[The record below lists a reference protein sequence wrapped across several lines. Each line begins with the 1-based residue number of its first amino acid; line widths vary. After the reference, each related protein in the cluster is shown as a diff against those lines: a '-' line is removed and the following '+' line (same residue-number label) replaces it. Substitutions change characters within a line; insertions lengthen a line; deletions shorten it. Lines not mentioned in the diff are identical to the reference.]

1 LVEFTE
7 RLGYVNA
14 DFHKQIYAALEDMKI
29 KRLLIIL
36 PPGHG
41 KSTCVT
47 VNYPLWRVGNDH
59 NYRCIAASY
68 AKDFVAS
75 FLREI
80 TGRMQSPE
88 YIQDCKFGELKPQRG
103 GAQVGYKWASNEII
117 VQRPIIHKD
126 PTFTALGTGQGTIGR
141 RAHDLIADDIV
152 DEDHAYSETLRERL
166 WSWWKNEFLTRL
178 EPNGRV
184 IVVGCLPGRAK
195 VLMADGNWKCI
206 RDVQQGELVWSR
218 DGDTLHQAKVLAQI
232 PQGESQTIE
241 VQTARHSL
249 RATPN
254 HPFLMLENGGAVW
267 KKAEQLRIGDKIVT
281 LSQVP
286 RETSKRDINGRFLR
300 REQFWLLGFLFGDG
314 WIHHSPGR
322 IQGFD
327 VAKSAYPE
335 LNQRVCSTI
344 EHWFDKRPV
353 ESKHGYY
360 VVSSSRAAR
369 ILINLGFDGSAKTKR
384 IPKWIFTTRTSYRR
398 AFLQGL
404 VDSDGHKFLRGYG
417 YRIELSNKD
426 LIEDV
431 YWLALTSGVRPGK
444 ILHRARLIRAPHSHK
459 EQLSETWSI
468 ALTFIKRQR
477 YGCGMMAWER
487 VEAVLPGITEPVY
500 DLTIEGTSSFIANGY
515 VVHNTR
521 VHFLDLYGRLLKE
534 KDENDNPLWHTIILP
549 AYDKQLA
556 PLWEAKWPLAT
567 LLGIKR
573 ELGSPVFTAKYLG
586 DPTPQEGATLKR
598 EWLNYWSDEAE
609 DKSKRVY
616 KLPVRDKLRIY
627 QAWDLAI
634 SEDPSADW
642 TVGLTL
648 GVDMEGGIY
657 LLHYERD
664 HWDFPTQVKQ
674 VQVQAQ
680 IWNPLKIAIES
691 NAYQKALPQALR
703 AGLLPIVEVKQTRDK
718 IMRIQELA
726 PHFEN
731 GAIRISRS
739 HDEFLLEYL
748 QFPKGEHDDI
758 LDALHLAFSQ
768 VKVPAADLSR
778 LGSWKIGD

>member
-1 LVEFTE
+1 MPKPPPLSLVEFTE
-7 RLGYVNA
+7 RLGYINA
-14 DFHKQIYAALEDMKI
+14 PFHEQIYAALTDEKI

-59 NYRCIAASY
+59 NYRVIAASY

-184 IVVGCLPGRAK
+184 IVVG
-195 VLMADGNWKCI
+195 
-206 RDVQQGELVWSR
+206 
-218 DGDTLHQAKVLAQI
+218 
-232 PQGESQTIE
+232 
-241 VQTARHSL
+241 
-249 RATPN
+249 
-254 HPFLMLENGGAVW
+254 
-267 KKAEQLRIGDKIVT
+267 
-281 LSQVP
+281 
-286 RETSKRDINGRFLR
+286 
-300 REQFWLLGFLFGDG
+300 
-314 WIHHSPGR
+314 
-322 IQGFD
+322 
-327 VAKSAYPE
+327 
-335 LNQRVCSTI
+335 
-344 EHWFDKRPV
+344 
-353 ESKHGYY
+353 
-360 VVSSSRAAR
+360 
-369 ILINLGFDGSAKTKR
+369 
-384 IPKWIFTTRTSYRR
+384 
-398 AFLQGL
+398 
-404 VDSDGHKFLRGYG
+404 
-417 YRIELSNKD
+417 
-426 LIEDV
+426 
-431 YWLALTSGVRPGK
+431 
-444 ILHRARLIRAPHSHK
+444 
-459 EQLSETWSI
+459 
-468 ALTFIKRQR
+468 
-477 YGCGMMAWER
+477 
-487 VEAVLPGITEPVY
+487 
-500 DLTIEGTSSFIANGY
+500 
-515 VVHNTR
+515 TR

-534 KDENDNPLWHTIILP
+534 KDENDNPLWHIIILP
-549 AYDKQLA
+549 AYDKALK
-556 PLWEAKWPLAT
+556 PLWEAKWPLEI
-567 LLGIKR
+567 LLSIKR

-598 EWLNYWSDEAE
+598 EWLNYWTEEAE

-616 KLPVRDKLRIY
+616 KLPVRDRLRIY

-648 GVDMEGGIY
+648 GVDMDGGIY
-657 LLHYERD
+657 LLDYARG
-664 HWDFPTQVKQ
+664 HWDFPTQIKQ
-674 VQVQAQ
+674 VEAQAAM
-680 IWNPLKIAIES
+680 WSPLKIAIES

-703 AGLLPIVEVKQTRDK
+703 AGLLPVVEVKQTRDK
-718 IMRIQELA
+718 IMRIQELS

-731 GAIRISRS
+731 GAIRISRA

-768 VKVPAADLSR
+768 VREPSPQFMPVTRSF
-778 LGSWKIGD
+778 G